1 MNLEEIKAVMLEAE
15 KEAEKTLENYAEQSA
30 THQAA
35 LQIMQ
40 FVKDL
45 HYGDLNQS
53 RHLQKIKQIIEDNM
67 EDINNE
73 IN

>member
-1 MNLEEIKAVMLEAE
+1 MKLEEIKAMMLEAE
-15 KEAEKTLENYAEQSA
+15 KEAENTFVDYADQSA

-40 FVKDL
+40 FEKDL
-45 HYGDLNQS
+45 HYGDLSQS
-53 RHLQKIKQIIEDNM
+53 RHLQKIKQIIEDHM